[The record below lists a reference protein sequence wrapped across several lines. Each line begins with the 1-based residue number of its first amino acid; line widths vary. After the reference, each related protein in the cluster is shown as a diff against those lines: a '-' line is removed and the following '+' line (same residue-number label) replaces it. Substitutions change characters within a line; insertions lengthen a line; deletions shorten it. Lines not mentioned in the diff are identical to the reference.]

1 MMKNCTILVRT
12 RTREKLKNLGKKAQT
27 YDDLINELI
36 KGKRHLDDRSG
47 NAEVLGSSVDVEDTE
62 RHQMEAEDKKMIVGE
77 RHETLVQH
85 APGGLLKD

>member
-36 KGKRHLDDRSG
+36 KGKQHLDDRSG
-47 NAEVLGSSVDVEDTE
+47 NAEVLGASFDVEDMERRHTE
-62 RHQMEAEDKKMIVGE
+62 TEDKKMLIGE

-85 APGGLLKD
+85 APGGVLKD